1 MARSSYL
8 DLDYSFANEYAL
20 KLVSTYTAARTH
32 MGFGRYAAYKDH
44 GEFIWRI
51 GYGSKEFKENVICPF
66 TRATEKQ
73 ILEQL
78 QLDLE
83 TLSYKISRLI
93 HWPLKDKQKAAV
105 LSYAHGIGFPA
116 FKECKLLDIINKGAR
131 KQEVIKVWSPYINKE
146 WLNFGTWVINRR
158 RSELNLFL
166 APDKEIPTL
175 IKHNCN
181 LNQCLLNLPV
191 TYNGNP
197 NQIKAINYLEKK
209 LVELD
214 PSGEVVRRFFRYWDQ
229 PSGNLGS
236 PKNL

>member
-1 MARSSYL
+1 M
-8 DLDYSFANEYAL
+8 
-20 KLVSTYTAARTH
+20 YTPARTH
-32 MGFGRYAAYKDH
+32 MGFGKYAAYKDY

-51 GYGSKEFKENVICPF
+51 GYGSKELHERVICPF
-66 TRATEKQ
+66 TRASSKE

-78 QLDLE
+78 KLDLE

-93 HWPLKDKQKAAV
+93 HWPLNNKRKAAV
-105 LSYAHGIGFPA
+105 LSFAHGIGFPY
-116 FKECKLLDIINKGAR
+116 FKDSNLLQIINSGCK
-131 KQEVIKVWSPYINKE
+131 KTEIIKEWSPYINKE
-146 WLNFGTWVINRR
+146 WFKCGSLVVDRR

-175 IKHNCN
+175 VKHDCQ
-181 LNQCLLNLPV
+181 LKQCLLNIAE

-197 NQIKAINYLEKK
+197 NQIKGINYLERK
-209 LVELD
+209 LSEFD
-214 PSGEVVRRFFRYWDQ
+214 PSGEILRRFFRYWDQ